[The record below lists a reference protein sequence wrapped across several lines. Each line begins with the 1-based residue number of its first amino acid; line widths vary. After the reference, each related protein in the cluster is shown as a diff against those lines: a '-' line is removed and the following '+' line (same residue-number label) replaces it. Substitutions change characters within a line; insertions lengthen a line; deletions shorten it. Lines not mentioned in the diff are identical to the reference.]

1 MRSRPGSTFSS
12 PLLIAVPLALAN
24 HHVHGPSIGYA
35 AIALAAAVSWFGV
48 PGPGEAVLI
57 GAAVL
62 AARHR
67 LDIGPVIVVAAIG
80 ATAGGTAG
88 WLAGKKVS
96 RRVLMADGPLLS
108 TRRRLIRRG
117 EEFFERHGPL
127 GVFLAPSWAA
137 GIHNMR
143 ASRFLPLNAI
153 AAVGWAVVYGGVAFV
168 IGPSVAEVLGD
179 LGGLLPLVLIAGV
192 VLLLVVRRLSRGPKA
207 LRKRKIGLRE
217 G

>member
-1 MRSRPGSTFSS
+1 VSTSYS
-12 PLLIAVPLALAN
+12 GLLIAVPLALAN
-24 HHVHGPSIGYA
+24 HHVHGPPIGYA
-35 AIALAAAVSWFGV
+35 AIAAAAAVSWFGL

-67 LDIGPVIVVAAIG
+67 LDIGPVIVLAALG
-80 ATAGGTAG
+80 AIAGGTAG

-96 RRVLMADGPLLS
+96 RPVLTAPGPLQS
-108 TRRRLIRRG
+108 TRRRLIRKG
-117 EEFFERHGPL
+117 ERFFERHGPL

-153 AAVGWAVVYGGVAFV
+153 AAIGWAIVYGGVAFLV
-168 IGPSVAEVLGD
+168 GPSVADLLGD
-179 LGGLLPLVLIAGV
+179 LGAFLPLVLVAGV
-192 VLLLVVRRLSRGPKA
+192 IVVLVIRRLRRPKKL
-207 LRKRKIGLRE
+207 LRNRKIGLRE